1 MASTKNPIVIMC
13 NGKKARL
20 QELKLEMGRDF
31 QIIEVYVSSGELIAK
46 QNIAEIPYLSLD
58 SELEKVKIIYKDVDD
73 QYLDEET
80 IDLRVKDSEEEF
92 YSKEE
97 LEYMKLRD
105 EIAEAMDNPQG
116 TEKEKSEHTRL
127 LKDTVIYEH
136 AKQYVISRIRRLLI
150 AKENVPIKQIDKL
163 AYRLFSDLYGLG
175 AIQEL
180 DDDTE
185 VGEIMVNA
193 KVFPRFQA
201 SIYYIKN
208 QKKEEYTK
216 YKFTNLEQLKN
227 VFDRVIAF
235 NKKAINSVETAI
247 VEATRPNRDRVNI
260 IVPDASENYV
270 LNIRKFTNF
279 LPNLDMMK
287 KSGTVDSFIDR
298 LMDILVRGKANVG
311 IGGPMGTGKTTYVNF
326 LLTYTKKIERKVV
339 IASVSETDV
348 DRVLAGHDVVV
359 FNVDEEKGFTF
370 DKLVR
375 TSLRTTAD
383 RVIIP
388 ESRGGEFKQLYEA
401 NLKTRGNLFTAHA
414 LDDESF
420 LEMCV
425 DMYMASPDAGKES
438 SKDIRNKLTKGIDV
452 VIIMRKV
459 GDKIRIKS
467 ISEVLSNKNGEYA
480 GMNCLYKWDFDPENP
495 LEGRYIRTENR
506 MSPAL
511 KTRLNEFGVPMSE
524 LKDL

>member
-1 MASTKNPIVIMC
+1 MR

-20 QELKLEMGRDF
+20 HELKLEMGRDF
-31 QIIEVYVSSGELIAK
+31 QIIEVYMDSGDLLAK
-46 QNIAEIPYLSLD
+46 QNIVDYPYLSLD
-58 SELEKVKIIYKDVDD
+58 SELGTVKIIYKDLDDNYIDDEIVDLTVRD
-73 QYLDEET
+73 DDRKYYT
-80 IDLRVKDSEEEF
+80 EEELA
-92 YSKEE
+92 YKQLKEE
-97 LEYMKLRD
+97 
-105 EIAEAMDNPQG
+105 IAYEMDNPKG
-116 TEKEKSEHTRL
+116 TEKEKTEHTRL
-127 LKDTVIYEH
+127 LKETSVYDH
-136 AKQYVISRIRRLLI
+136 ARRYVLSRIRRLLI
-150 AKENVPIKQIDKL
+150 AKETIPAKEIDGL
-163 AYRLFSDLYGLG
+163 AYKLYSDLYGLG

-180 DDDTE
+180 DDDPE

-193 KVFPRFQA
+193 KVFPHFH
-201 SIYYIKN
+201 SDIYYIKN
-208 QKKEEYTK
+208 GKKEK
-216 YKFTNLEQLKN
+216 YYYQFTNLEQLKN

-279 LPNLDMMK
+279 VPNLEMMK
-287 KSGTVDSFIDR
+287 KSGTVDQFVDK
-298 LMDILVRGKANVG
+298 LMDVLVRGKSNIG
-311 IGGPMGTGKTTYVNF
+311 IGGPMGSGKTTFVNY
-326 LLTYTKKIERKVV
+326 LLTYTPKIERKVV

-348 DRVLAGHDVVV
+348 DRVLSGHDIVV

-401 NLKTRGNLFTAHA
+401 NLKTRGNMFTAHA

-425 DMYMASPDAGKES
+425 DMYMSSPDVGQENS
-438 SKDIRNKLTKGIDV
+438 SDIKNKLTRGIDV

-467 ISEVLSNKNGEYA
+467 ISEITTDENGTYT
-480 GMNCLYKWDFDPENP
+480 GMNCLYKWEFNPEHP
-495 LEGRYIRTENR
+495 LEGRYVRTENR
-506 MSPAL
+506 MTDAL
-511 KTRLNEFGVPMSE
+511 KQRLNEFGVPMNE
-524 LKDL
+524 LRDF

>member
-1 MASTKNPIVIMC
+1 MSSKNPIIIMK

-31 QIIEVYVSSGELIAK
+31 QIIEVYMKSGDMLAK
-46 QNIAEIPYLSLD
+46 QNIVDYPYLSLD
-58 SELEKVKIIYKDVDD
+58 SELESVKIVYKNADNEYIDD
-73 QYLDEET
+73 ELLDLSVEDDNKKYYTAEELQYLELKHS
-80 IDLRVKDSEEEF
+80 IEEE
-92 YSKEE
+92 
-97 LEYMKLRD
+97 
-105 EIAEAMDNPQG
+105 MDNPLG
-116 TEKEKSEHTRL
+116 TEKEKAEHTRL
-127 LKDTVIYEH
+127 LKETSV
-136 AKQYVISRIRRLLI
+136 YVESRNYVLSRIRRLLI
-150 AKENVPIKQIDKL
+150 AKNTIDYEKIDEL
-163 AYRLFSDLYGLG
+163 AYQLYSDLYGLG
-175 AIQEL
+175 AIQKL
-180 DDDTE
+180 DDDPE
-185 VGEIMVNA
+185 IGEIMVNA
-193 KVFPRFQA
+193 RVFPHF
-201 SIYYIKN
+201 SSDIYYIKN
-208 QKKEEYTK
+208 GKKEK
-216 YKFTNLEQLKN
+216 YYYGFKNLEELKN

-279 LPNLDMMK
+279 VPNLNTMK
-287 KSGTVDSFIDR
+287 KSGTVDNFVDK
-298 LMDILVRGKANVG
+298 LMEVLVRGKANIG
-311 IGGPMGTGKTTYVNF
+311 IGGPMGTGKTTYVNY
-326 LLTYTKKIERKVV
+326 LLTYTPKIERKVV
-339 IASVSETDV
+339 IASVAETDV

-359 FNVDEEKGFTF
+359 FNVDEDKGFTF

-401 NLKTRGNLFTAHA
+401 NLKTRGNMFTAHA
-414 LDDESF
+414 MDDDSF

-425 DMYMASPDAGKES
+425 DMYMSSPDAGKES
-438 SKDIRNKLTKGIDV
+438 SADIRNKLTKGIDI

-467 ISEVLSNKNGEYA
+467 ISEVTTNEKGEYT
-480 GMNCLYKWDFDPENP
+480 GMNLLYKWDFDPENP
-495 LEGRYIRTENR
+495 LEGHYVRTENR
-506 MSPAL
+506 MTHAF
-511 KTRLNEFGVPMSE
+511 KHRLNEFGIPMSE

>member
-1 MASTKNPIVIMC
+1 MASTKNPIVIMK

-31 QIIEVYVSSGELIAK
+31 QIIEVYMDSGDLLAK
-46 QNIAEIPYLSLD
+46 QNVADYPYLSLD
-58 SELEKVKIIYKDVDD
+58 SELGAVKLVYKTGNDEYIDDEILDLKVEDD
-73 QYLDEET
+73 DRKYFT
-80 IDLRVKDSEEEF
+80 EEELS
-92 YSKEE
+92 YKQ
-97 LEYMKLRD
+97 LKDY
-105 EIAEAMDNPQG
+105 IANEMDNPLG
-116 TEKEKSEHTRL
+116 TEKEKAEHTRL
-127 LKDTVIYEH
+127 LKETAVYEH
-136 AKQYVISRIRRLLI
+136 AKQYVLSRIRRLLI
-150 AKENVPIKQIDKL
+150 AKETIPHEQIDEM
-163 AYRLFSDLYGLG
+163 AYRLYSDLYGLG
-175 AIQEL
+175 AIQAL
-180 DDDTE
+180 DDDPE

-193 KVFPRFQA
+193 KVFPHFH
-201 SIYYIKN
+201 SDIYYIKN
-208 QKKEEYTK
+208 QKKEK
-216 YKFTNLEQLKN
+216 YYYGFNNLEQLKN

-279 LPNLDMMK
+279 VPNLDMMK
-287 KSGTVDSFIDR
+287 KSGTVDNFVDR
-298 LMDILVRGKANVG
+298 LMDILVRGKANIG
-311 IGGPMGTGKTTYVNF
+311 IGGPMGSGKTTFVNF
-326 LLTYTKKIERKVV
+326 LLTYTPKIERKVV

-370 DKLVR
+370 DRLVR

-401 NLKTRGNLFTAHA
+401 NLKTRGNMFTAHA

-425 DMYMASPDAGKES
+425 DMYMSSPDAGKES
-438 SKDIRNKLTKGIDV
+438 STDIRNKLTKGIDV
-452 VIIMRKV
+452 VVIMRKV

-467 ISEVLSNKNGEYA
+467 ISEVTTNAKGEYA
-480 GMNCLYKWDFDPENP
+480 GMNCLYKWEFDPERP
-495 LEGRYIRTENR
+495 LEGQYVRTQNR
-506 MSPAL
+506 MTPEL
-511 KTRLNEFGVPMSE
+511 KKRLNEFGVPMSE
-524 LKDL
+524 IKNL

>member
-1 MASTKNPIVIMC
+1 MKSNKNPIVIMK
-13 NGKKARL
+13 NGKKAKL
-20 QELKLEMGRDF
+20 QELKLEMGKEF
-31 QIIEVYVSSGELIAK
+31 QVIEVYTNSGDLLIK
-46 QNIAEIPYLSLD
+46 QNISDQPYLSLD
-58 SELEKVKIIYKDVDD
+58 SELGTVKIVYNSANGEYIDD
-73 QYLDEET
+73 EVLNLNVEDDDKKYYT
-80 IDLRVKDSEEEF
+80 EEELF
-92 YSKEE
+92 YINLKNDISFE
-97 LEYMKLRD
+97 
-105 EIAEAMDNPQG
+105 MDNPLG
-116 TEKEKSEHTRL
+116 SDKEKADHTRL
-127 LKDTVIYEH
+127 LKETAIYDY
-136 AKQYVISRIRRLLI
+136 ARDYAISRIRRILI
-150 AKENVPIKQIDKL
+150 SKEAVPLDEIDSI

-175 AIQEL
+175 AIQTL
-180 DDDTE
+180 DDDPE

-193 KVFPRFQA
+193 KVFPHFH
-201 SIYYIKN
+201 SDIYYIKN
-208 QKKEEYTK
+208 GRKEQYYYT
-216 YKFTNLEQLKN
+216 FNNLEELKN

-260 IVPDASENYV
+260 VVPDASENYV

-279 LPNLDMMK
+279 VPNLETMK
-287 KSGTVDSFIDR
+287 QSGTVDNFVDR
-298 LMDILVRGKANVG
+298 LMDICVRGKANIG
-311 IGGPMGTGKTTYVNF
+311 IGGPMGTGKTTFVNF
-326 LLTYTKKIERKVV
+326 LLTYTPKIERKVV

-414 LDDESF
+414 MDDVGF

-425 DMYMASPDAGKES
+425 DMYMSSPDVGSENSMDVKH
-438 SKDIRNKLTKGIDV
+438 KLTKGIDI
-452 VIIMRKV
+452 VIMMRKV

-467 ISEVLSNKNGEYA
+467 ISEIMANENGEYS
-480 GMNCLYKWDFDPENP
+480 GMNLLYAWHFDPEKP
-495 LEGRYIRTENR
+495 LEGHYVRTKNK
-506 MSPAL
+506 MTDAL
-511 KTRLNEFGVPMSE
+511 KGRLNEFGVPMSE
-524 LKDL
+524 MKDL